1 MEPSLL
7 LLCHLW
13 LFSLTSLSWASELT
27 RGTSSLTCWY
37 DSRAALFCDWNP
49 ERDLVEAPCQLEILS
64 KSAFCDR
71 WFCLKSRFFPL
82 PEKFKEHCELPK
94 AEHTTGLRRCIKT
107 FSKNS
112 NSQCFTTADRLTM
125 SVHCQIGKN
134 RSIPARIEDFS
145 PLANIKL
152 RPPGDL
158 QLIRKTENTYNLTWS
173 LNISSHYLDGER
185 EYQVKYRTTS
195 QSWEEARNFTI
206 VQDQMWVVFESL
218 SPDSKYEAAV
228 RARPGASSTYKGV
241 WSDWS
246 KTILWRTHA
255 DQTSRPVLP
264 ALIVST
270 CIFVIIGT
278 AFLINL
284 RTLKWFKK
292 ILKIHIPDP
301 EKFFPPLVSVH
312 GGDIQKWLS
321 SPFSTS
327 SYCVNSTVPEISML
341 EVMQKND
348 QESQFLLSKGTLT
361 PDPPIETSGHSVSSC
376 FTNQGY
382 FFFHLP
388 DSFEIEPCQVYFTY
402 ESFTQEGSGSE
413 NRESYHALPFPDLCT
428 VAEDMP
434 VLSHNFLHCIK
445 ASQGFQN
452 SSFMEKTEGEAQQ
465 AMTIAGALQSSEG
478 ISSAPVLK
486 QTEKVMDKAALQPT
500 EALCQLD
507 TDFPDPPDP
516 CDDDAMDVMGGNGKA
531 GPSTDPCTPAAHATS
546 SFSQPPPLSQSQDEN
561 PCRTPFSSQVPNTGA
576 YLSLRDL
583 QSQYSHC
590 SV

>member
-1 MEPSLL
+1 MKPSLL

-13 LFSLTSLSWASELT
+13 LFSLVPLWRVSDSAQ
-27 RGTSSLTCWY
+27 GTSSLTCWY

-49 ERDLVEAPCQLEILS
+49 GRDLVEAPCQLEILS
-64 KSAFCDR
+64 KLAFCDR
-71 WFCLKSRFFPL
+71 LFPL

-94 AEHTTGLRRCIKT
+94 AEHMTGLRRCIKT

-112 NSQCFTTADRLTM
+112 NTQCFTTADRLTM
-125 SVHCQIGKN
+125 SVHCQTGEN
-134 RSIPARIEDFS
+134 SSIPVRIEDFS
-145 PLANIKL
+145 PLENIKL
-152 RPPGDL
+152 RPPGNL
-158 QLIRKTENTYNLTWS
+158 QLVSKTENTYNLSWS

-185 EYQVKYRTTS
+185 EYQVRYRTTS
-195 QSWEEARNFTI
+195 RSWE
-206 VQDQMWVVFESL
+206 DQMWVVFESL
-218 SPDSKYEAAV
+218 SPDLKYEAAV
-228 RARPGASSTYKGV
+228 RARPSASSTYRGV

-246 KTILWRTHA
+246 ETILWRTHA

-327 SYCVNSTVPEISML
+327 SYCVNSTTPEISML

-348 QESQFLLSKGTLT
+348 QESQLLLSKGTLT
-361 PDPPIETSGHSVSSC
+361 PDPPLETSGHSVSSC

-388 DSFEIEPCQVYFTY
+388 NSFEIEPCQVYFTY
-402 ESFTQEGSGSE
+402 EPFTQEGSGSE
-413 NRESYHALPFPDLCT
+413 DGKSYHALPSPDFCT
-428 VAEDMP
+428 LAEDMP

-445 ASQGFQN
+445 ATCGFQKN
-452 SSFMEKTEGEAQQ
+452 SFMEETEGEAQQ
-465 AMTIAGALQSSEG
+465 ATAISGALQSSEG
-478 ISSAPVLK
+478 TSPTPVLK
-486 QTEKVMDKAALQPT
+486 QDEKVMDKAALQPA
-500 EALCQLD
+500 EALCQLN
-507 TDFPDPPDP
+507 TDFSDPQDLR
-516 CDDDAMDVMGGNGKA
+516 DSDTIDIMEGSGKT
-531 GPSTDPCTPAAHATS
+531 GSLTDPCRPAAHAT
-546 SFSQPPPLSQSQDEN
+546 SFSQPPPLRQSQDED
-561 PCRTPFSSQVPNTGA
+561 PCRTVFSSQVPNTGA